1 MSKNKKDVILVF
13 MDIRE
18 HANGIAE
25 KLSNESAKRTP
36 KNKKGE
42 YFLSVEET
50 SDIIYDYLHK
60 ILYK

>member
-1 MSKNKKDVILVF
+1 

-18 HANGIAE
+18 HANGIA
-25 KLSNESAKRTP
+25 KRLSDESAKRTT

-42 YFLSVEET
+42 YFLTVVET

-60 ILYK
+60 LLYK